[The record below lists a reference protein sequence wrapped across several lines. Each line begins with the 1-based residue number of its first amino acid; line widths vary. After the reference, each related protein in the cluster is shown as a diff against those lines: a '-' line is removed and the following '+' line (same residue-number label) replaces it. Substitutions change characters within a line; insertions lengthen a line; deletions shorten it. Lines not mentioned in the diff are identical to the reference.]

1 MLDVSLGEEAV
12 WRANDEVEIMMNE
25 TSTHQIFQCLEIVLD
40 HLRIQGDV
48 GKKFSLFKN
57 DRELLMLMKVA

>member
-25 TSTHQIFQCLEIVLD
+25 TSTHQIFKCLEIVLD